1 MEDPTNLM
9 MITGIFTFDETI
21 EFQRLK
27 KLLEKRLLRFDRFR
41 QRIIQPYPSIRPAYW
56 EIDPT
61 FNMNAHVHKIALP
74 APGDQDTLQELVN
87 DFMSSP
93 LDFSKPLWQIHLVEN
108 YGNGC
113 ALLCRLHH
121 SIADGIALMRVLLA
135 LTDDEADPPTTNNSD
150 HSLSEGHRNSESRT
164 NALTPRISP
173 HAPRRYPRAE
183 FGRYRKETQ
192 KIIKKGAQSIGDPEK
207 SGRALKFGVESAGAF
222 AHLVSLSPDPQTT
235 FKGKLGV
242 QKRCAW
248 SRPIPLSDVKAVSKV
263 CGGTIN
269 DILLSAVAGALG
281 RYLRRKGE
289 PIGGLNIRAVVP
301 VNLRP
306 PDEPLRL
313 GNAFGLVFLSLPVGI
328 SDPLERLNE
337 LKRGMDKIKG
347 TPEAMVAFGILAAIG
362 AATSTIQDFVLKL
375 FAIKATAVMTNVPGP
390 REDRFFAGKPIKDLM
405 FWVPQSGKLGLGVSI
420 LSYSGKVY
428 LGVVTDAGLVP
439 EPQAILDEFYNEMS
453 DYVKLVR
460 NSTNTI

>member
-1 MEDPTNLM
+1 M
-9 MITGIFTFDETI
+9 
-21 EFQRLK
+21 
-27 KLLEKRLLRFDRFR
+27 
-41 QRIIQPYPSIRPAYW
+41 
-56 EIDPT
+56 
-61 FNMNAHVHKIALP
+61 
-74 APGDQDTLQELVN
+74 
-87 DFMSSP
+87 
-93 LDFSKPLWQIHLVEN
+93 
-108 YGNGC
+108 
-113 ALLCRLHH
+113 
-121 SIADGIALMRVLLA
+121 
-135 LTDDEADPPTTNNSD
+135 
-150 HSLSEGHRNSESRT
+150 
-164 NALTPRISP
+164 
-173 HAPRRYPRAE
+173 
-183 FGRYRKETQ
+183 
-192 KIIKKGAQSIGDPEK
+192 
-207 SGRALKFGVESAGAF
+207 
-222 AHLVSLSPDPQTT
+222 SLSPDPPTT
-235 FKGKLGV
+235 FKGRLGV

-248 SRPIPLSDVKAVSKV
+248 SHPIPLSDVKAVSKV

-328 SDPLERLNE
+328 SDPFERLNE

-375 FAIKATAVMTNVPGP
+375 FAMKATAVMTNVPGP

-420 LSYSGKVY
+420 LSYSGKIY
-428 LGVVTDAGLVP
+428 LGVATDAGLVP
-439 EPQAILDEFYNEMS
+439 DPQAILDEFYNEMS
-453 DYVKLVR
+453 DYVKLMR
-460 NSTNTI
+460 DSNKST

>member
-1 MEDPTNLM
+1 
-9 MITGIFTFDETI
+9 
-21 EFQRLK
+21 
-27 KLLEKRLLRFDRFR
+27 
-41 QRIIQPYPSIRPAYW
+41 
-56 EIDPT
+56 
-61 FNMNAHVHKIALP
+61 
-74 APGDQDTLQELVN
+74 
-87 DFMSSP
+87 
-93 LDFSKPLWQIHLVEN
+93 
-108 YGNGC
+108 
-113 ALLCRLHH
+113 
-121 SIADGIALMRVLLA
+121 
-135 LTDDEADPPTTNNSD
+135 
-150 HSLSEGHRNSESRT
+150 
-164 NALTPRISP
+164 
-173 HAPRRYPRAE
+173 
-183 FGRYRKETQ
+183 
-192 KIIKKGAQSIGDPEK
+192 
-207 SGRALKFGVESAGAF
+207 
-222 AHLVSLSPDPQTT
+222 
-235 FKGKLGV
+235 
-242 QKRCAW
+242 
-248 SRPIPLSDVKAVSKV
+248 
-263 CGGTIN
+263 
-269 DILLSAVAGALG
+269 LG